1 MLKLLLIVGLFLFL
15 GAKLLPRIGFWLGG
29 RSRKPFRQAKWMWS
43 WLAGS
48 EAESLQAEHDY
59 GRECAG
65 EFAAQFPGRPSH
77 DNQALVDAVGS
88 RLAAVVKGPRRE
100 FRFSVVV
107 AATSNAFALPG
118 GFIFI
123 TEPLIHLCGHDEA
136 EIAFFLGH
144 EMAHV
149 LHGHAKHQLTAS
161 TFLNAVT
168 ARLAGAGLML
178 REVLANGYSQDL
190 ELEAD
195 REGAGLVVA
204 AGFDPRVAVRGLRR
218 LAQASTDNVG
228 LLEFFSSH
236 PPLAERVRSL
246 EQALS

>member
-15 GAKLLPRIGFWLGG
+15 GAKLLPRIGSWLGA

-43 WLAGS
+43 WFAGS
-48 EAESLQAEHDY
+48 EAESLQAERDY
-59 GRECAG
+59 GQECAR
-65 EFAAQFPGRPSH
+65 EFAAQFAGRPSR

-88 RLAAVVKGPRRE
+88 RLAATVIDPRRG
-100 FRFSVVV
+100 FRFSVIV

-118 GFIFI
+118 GFVFI
-123 TEPLIHLCGHDEA
+123 TEPLVHLCGYNEA

-144 EMAHV
+144 EMAHIV
-149 LHGHAKHQLTAS
+149 RGHAKDQLTTT

-168 ARLAGAGLML
+168 ARFTGAGLML
-178 REVLANGYSQDL
+178 RQVLANGYSRDL

-195 REGAGLVVA
+195 REGASLMAA
-204 AGFDPRVAVRGLRR
+204 AGFDPRAALSGLRR
-218 LAQASTDNVG
+218 LAEASADSVG
-228 LLEFFSSH
+228 PLEFFSSH
-236 PPLAERVRSL
+236 PPLADRVRTL